1 MYKFS
6 FKIQHRGCFET
17 ELSKRFPKHH
27 ITVVDIQSR
36 NPNEKQYFYYINGDE
51 KQFEGIIEYLKKTG
65 AYKTI
70 KDVERSKDTLL
81 LVVILHQK
89 GFVQNIIQKYHG
101 FFIDLHTVHG
111 GFEYWHVGVVD
122 RDTIRPMMNELKKA
136 GKLSVVSIAK
146 VDFAHTLLSPQQK
159 KIFQYAHEQGY
170 YHLPRKTTILQLAHG
185 LKLSPATVGE
195 HLLRAE
201 NKLINRAAQQL

>member
-6 FKIQHRGCFET
+6 FKIQHKNCAET
-17 ELSKRFPKHH
+17 ELSRIFPKHH

-36 NPNEKQYFYYINGDE
+36 NPKEKQYFYYINGDE
-51 KQFEGIIEYLKKTG
+51 KQFDAISAHLKKSR
-65 AYKTI
+65 AYKVTKEI
-70 KDVERSKDTLL
+70 ERSKDTLL
-81 LVVILHQK
+81 LLVVLHQK
-89 GFVQNIIQKYHG
+89 GYVQNVIQKYHG

-122 RDTIRPMMNELKKA
+122 REAIKPMLAELKKA
-136 GKLSVVSIAK
+136 GVLTVLSIGKA
-146 VDFAHTLLSPQQK
+146 DFSHTLLSPQQK

-170 YHLPRKTTILQLAHG
+170 YHLPRKTTIMQLARG